1 MLIEP
6 NQRLRNTWSVY
17 GSQMAD
23 NQSAKRLWKC
33 TVVFEKYE
41 QMRLFLASVGAKV
54 SDFSIVDSQGNHLG
68 FDDIVLMMPESIDES
83 QSRLYDTEESEG

>member
-1 MLIEP
+1 MVHRWLIISLQSDCG
-6 NQRLRNTWSVY
+6 NAQSYSRNMNKCVY
-17 GSQMAD
+17 
-23 NQSAKRLWKC
+23 
-33 TVVFEKYE
+33 F
-41 QMRLFLASVGAKV
+41 FASVGAKV

>member
-6 NQRLRNTWSVY
+6 NYYERTTSRGN

>member
-6 NQRLRNTWSVY
+6 NQVAKITYMSY

>member
-6 NQRLRNTWSVY
+6 NQLYRIARLEN

-23 NQSAKRLWKC
+23 NQSAKRMWKC
-33 TVVFEKYE
+33 TLVFEKYE

>member
-6 NQRLRNTWSVY
+6 KQSFRVTCYWN